1 MHRWERTVFNN
12 KKAVSHSSMT
22 ETSDLQNCTQ
32 PLEVCDPVQASQAKV
47 RWAGFVQESYA
58 RCLLLLWAF
67 EGEP

>member
-1 MHRWERTVFNN
+1 
-12 KKAVSHSSMT
+12 MT